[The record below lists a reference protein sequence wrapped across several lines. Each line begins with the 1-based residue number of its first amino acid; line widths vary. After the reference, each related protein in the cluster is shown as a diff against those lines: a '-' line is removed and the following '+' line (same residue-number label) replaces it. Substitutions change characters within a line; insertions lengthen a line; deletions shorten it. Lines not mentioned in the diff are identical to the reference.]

1 MEQHHA
7 SRAGLSGAAAVG
19 GSDLEL
25 DERGEPLRLDP
36 EPGEYARH
44 RCGRWAQDA
53 EQEVLGA
60 DPAVAA
66 AQGLAQRP
74 LERVAR
80 GEVQTRAVGAGPCR
94 HGGHNRGGHPDDLE
108 RGHEVLL
115 DRRGD
120 RVAAQLGLADRARG
134 RIAPPASASSRYSGS
149 TRSAP
154 SDRASA

>member
-36 EPGEYARH
+36 EPGEHARH

-66 AQGLAQRP
+66 AQGLAQR
-74 LERVAR
+74 RSSASRAAR
-80 GEVQTRAVGAGPCR
+80 F
-94 HGGHNRGGHPDDLE
+94 
-108 RGHEVLL
+108 
-115 DRRGD
+115 RRG
-120 RVAAQLGLADRARG
+120 
-134 RIAPPASASSRYSGS
+134 
-149 TRSAP
+149 RSAP
-154 SDRASA
+154 GRAGTEATTEAGTPTTSSVATRSCSIAPAIASRLSPASPIAHEGGVAIDRPCGAPDRHTPPRSDT